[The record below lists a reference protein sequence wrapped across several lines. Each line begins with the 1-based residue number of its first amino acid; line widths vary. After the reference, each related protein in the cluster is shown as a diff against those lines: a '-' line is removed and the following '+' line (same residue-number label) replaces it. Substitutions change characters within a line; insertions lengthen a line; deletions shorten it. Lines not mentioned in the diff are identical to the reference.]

1 MAGYCSISARR
12 NVIKMT
18 LESVDDTIFSLSDI
32 LYTTLRASDEVYEVR
47 ALAGDVDLAGIV
59 RGGRIEW
66 QRKVPL
72 MFRRGRY
79 LHVGV

>member
-32 LYTTLRASDEVYEVR
+32 LYTTLRASDEVLRFE
-47 ALAGDVDLAGIV
+47 L
-59 RGGRIEW
+59 W
-66 QRKVPL
+66 QEML
-72 MFRRGRY
+72 ILLG
-79 LHVGV
+79 

>member
-47 ALAGDVDLAGIV
+47 ACGIV
-59 RGGRIEW
+59 RG
-66 QRKVPL
+66 V
-72 MFRRGRY
+72 
-79 LHVGV
+79 